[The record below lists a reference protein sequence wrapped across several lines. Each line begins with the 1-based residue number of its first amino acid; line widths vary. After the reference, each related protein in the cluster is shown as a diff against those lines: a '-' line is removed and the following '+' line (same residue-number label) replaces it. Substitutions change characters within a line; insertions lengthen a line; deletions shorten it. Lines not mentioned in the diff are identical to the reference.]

1 MKLKFNRP
9 VAMAA
14 LAATLCFQPPLAQA
28 GIVTTDRLATQQ
40 NSDAERAKV
49 QAFLDRAS
57 VKDRLQTMGIDGL
70 AAKDRVAALNDVEVH
85 ALAEK
90 IDALPAGGN
99 LSTGELIVILLI
111 AILVAIV
118 L

>member
-1 MKLKFNRP
+1 MKLKLNRP
-9 VAMAA
+9 VAMAV

-28 GIVTTDRLATQQ
+28 GIVTTDRLVTQQ
-40 NSDAERAKV
+40 NSDVERAKV

-57 VKDRLQTMGIDGL
+57 VKNRLQTMGIDGL
-70 AAKDRVAALNDVEVH
+70 TAKDRVAALNDAEVH
-85 ALAEK
+85 ALAER

-118 L
+118 I